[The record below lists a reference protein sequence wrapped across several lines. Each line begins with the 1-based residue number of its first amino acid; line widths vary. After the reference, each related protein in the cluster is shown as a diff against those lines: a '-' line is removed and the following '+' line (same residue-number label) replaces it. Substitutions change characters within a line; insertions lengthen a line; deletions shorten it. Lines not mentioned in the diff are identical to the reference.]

1 MACFFLSVG
10 VGLLP
15 PPHAITLIR
24 IRQGQ
29 LEIRRCQM
37 RPHAKGQ
44 VLDVLKDSGISKGFI
59 ALTPGNRVMFSLGMP
74 EKVKQRLRNVI
85 LNQWV

>member
-1 MACFFLSVG
+1 
-10 VGLLP
+10 
-15 PPHAITLIR
+15 
-24 IRQGQ
+24 
-29 LEIRRCQM
+29 M

-59 ALTPGNRVMFSLGMP
+59 ALTPGNRVAFSRGMP
-74 EKVKQRLRNVI
+74 EAVKQRLRNVI

>member
-1 MACFFLSVG
+1 
-10 VGLLP
+10 
-15 PPHAITLIR
+15 
-24 IRQGQ
+24 
-29 LEIRRCQM
+29 M